1 MEKPDQRDYDFSSQ
15 EGYDQY
21 DAAVAEYER
30 KKKGPMIG
38 TEFVDTVEDVVK
50 SGVEQISKVPILRTG
65 LQYLGGA
72 VKTVDQVMSQ
82 DQGPGGMIYRTYKN
96 VKSASE
102 EGFGDLAENVGVDR
116 RIGEFG
122 GGEIIDAF
130 ATAGTGVAAK
140 RAANVIDKLPPG
152 GMSQQLATAGISPM
166 GLAPSGGSFTL
177 RPQVMRAT
185 TSPEFTAP
193 GMGQDVSKTA
203 KFAPTV
209 KVYDERTQAYADLVA
224 DYTDSFS
231 KGNISADRLK
241 KNLAKVE
248 KNRKGDTS
256 TFEYDPDNPV
266 AYTESISSSFNPY
279 LSTPKYQGLRKDK
292 PRGLVAERLGEVVQ
306 EDPYDITKKAQ
317 QHHVLAKAE
326 TKVFADVLN
335 NLISKGT
342 ADKDDLVN
350 FFVWPEQYDLFPGNV
365 LKNLLD
371 MGEITH
377 TVAKKDPMALHTI
390 LAQAGLEF
398 GSNTN
403 AQIIKRYGLDKVE
416 TADDLMKAYDRYL
429 KEIAIPS
436 KDITY
441 KVQDYWIDKTRKTL
455 KGQELIDFN
464 NRVSKLNDPRKP
476 L

>member
-1 MEKPDQRDYDFSSQ
+1 MELSNKFGS
-15 EGYDQY
+15 
-21 DAAVAEYER
+21 V
-30 KKKGPMIG
+30 
-38 TEFVDTVEDVVK
+38 FVQSVK
-50 SGVEQISKVPILRTG
+50 DKLEQT
-65 LQYLGGA
+65 YGA
-72 VKTVDQVMSQ
+72 VKEAVPFVGQVEEFYAGTEDRANTRLLERGFSQ
-82 DQGPGGMIYRTYKN
+82 EQ
-96 VKSASE
+96 
-102 EGFGDLAENVGVDR
+102 
-116 RIGEFG
+116 
-122 GGEIIDAF
+122 IDAANAEKQKYTQTGEATSQFLDTVSDVTNIDRDLVGGAAF
-130 ATAGTGVAAK
+130 AAEMVLDARMGARMTLDTATGVARVMPAQPVQALTIK
-140 RAANVIDKLPPG
+140 DPKFLAA
-152 GMSQQLATAGISPM
+152 GM
-166 GLAPSGGSFTL
+166 
-177 RPQVMRAT
+177 R
-185 TSPEFTAP
+185 
-193 GMGQDVSKTA
+193 QDVSKTA

-306 EDPYDITKKAQ
+306 EDPYDIAKKAQ

-335 NLISKGT
+335 NLISKGI

-403 AQIIKRYGLDKVE
+403 AQIIKRYGLDKIE

-429 KEIAIPS
+429 QEIAIPS

>member
-1 MEKPDQRDYDFSSQ
+1 MEKPDFRNYENSE
-15 EGYDQY
+15 EGLAQY
-21 DAAVAEYER
+21 DAAVAAYNRQQE
-30 KKKGPMIG
+30 GPKIG
-38 TEFVDTVEDVVK
+38 TELADKIEGAVGFV
-50 SGVEQISKVPILRTG
+50 GEQASKIPFIRTG
-65 LQYLGGA
+65 LQFLGGS
-72 VKTVDQVMSQ
+72 VKTIDNVMTQ

-116 RIGEFG
+116 RYGSFFG
-122 GGEIIDAF
+122 GELIDTAV
-130 ATAGTGVAAK
+130 TAGTGAIAK
-140 RAANVIDKLPPG
+140 RAMNVVDKLPPG
-152 GMSQQLATAGISPM
+152 GMSPQLATAGAAPM

-266 AYTESISSSFNPY
+266 AYTESISSSFSPY

-335 NLISKGT
+335 DLISKGI

-403 AQIIKRYGLDKVE
+403 AQIIKRYGLDKVK
-416 TADDLMKAYDRYL
+416 TSDDLMKAYDRYL

-464 NRVSKLNDPRKP
+464 NRVSKLNDPRKA